1 MEGGRGSQRSSLV
14 SSGQRPSA
22 VNVSQQRSSDNLE
35 DEDDYDSSD
44 DDEMCE
50 YVRKLIQSWDP
61 YYGIDKTFLGNKQ
74 VHQTCR

>member
-14 SSGQRPSA
+14 ST
-22 VNVSQQRSSDNLE
+22 VNASQRSSDNLE

-50 YVRKLIQSWDP
+50 
-61 YYGIDKTFLGNKQ
+61 
-74 VHQTCR
+74 